1 MNPKAITF
9 DFWGTLF
16 TEGLEFLAKVMPA
29 RYEILLD
36 ACAEAGHPVE
46 EAEVREAYRQASL
59 AFEEAWRAGE
69 VMTTFDRVTRIF
81 ALLGVPYD
89 PGLVAMT
96 ARRLEETS
104 LLAPLKPLPG
114 LEAVKTLARKYPLG
128 IVSDTG
134 VTPGRLL
141 REHLRRAGLL
151 EAFKAFSFSDE
162 TGFVKPKPEAFQQ
175 ALEALGVE
183 AKEALHVGDLPQTDI
198 KGAFGAG
205 YSWAV
210 QYVGHR
216 HENGQVQP
224 THVIKSHE
232 ELLSLL

>member
-1 MNPKAITF
+1 
-9 DFWGTLF
+9 
-16 TEGLEFLAKVMPA
+16 
-29 RYEILLD
+29 
-36 ACAEAGHPVE
+36 
-46 EAEVREAYRQASL
+46 L

-69 VMTTFDRVTRIF
+69 VMTTFDRVARIF

-89 PGLVAMT
+89 PGLVALT

-104 LLAPLKPLPG
+104 LLAELQPLPG
-114 LEAVKTLARKYPLG
+114 LEAIKTLARKYPLA

-151 EAFKAFSFSDE
+151 EAFRAFSFSDE
-162 TGFVKPKPEAFQQ
+162 TGFVKPKPEAFHK
-175 ALEALGVE
+175 ALEELGVE
-183 AKEALHVGDLPQTDI
+183 AQEALHVGDLPQTDI
-198 KGAFGAG
+198 KGAFAAG
-205 YSWAV
+205 YPWAV
-210 QYVGHR
+210 QYVGFR

-224 THVIKSHE
+224 TRVIRSHE